1 MGISLVLLILLAT
14 SLTHKE
20 MATLRSFI
28 NVPHGHHF
36 PIQNIPFST
45 GIPHNATQPR
55 CLSRIGDLVIDLGVL
70 EEAGFFSDLVPKN
83 TLNCPKLNTFMALG
97 RPVWRSVRARIQEIL
112 DIDNPRLRD
121 HHDLRDRVLI
131 PVQEVVIT
139 LPVDIGDYTDFYA
152 SKNHAYNVG
161 AMIRGPENA
170 LQANWLRM
178 PIGYHGRSSS
188 IVLSGHPVVRPRGQ
202 IKPPTAEEPLFTST
216 KRLDYEFEMGI
227 FVGGQLN
234 PIGKPLDIKT
244 ARDNVFGLV
253 ILNDWSARD
262 IQIWEYAPLGPFT
275 AKNFITTISPWIVT
289 LEALEP
295 FRQELPSQDPA
306 PFYYLNEVDHSSFN
320 INLKT
325 YLKTPSLESPH
336 LISAGNMQYLYWSI
350 TQQLTHHTV
359 TGCNMRVGD
368 LFGTGTISGPT
379 KDTLGCL
386 LEMSVNG
393 KEPIELPNGEKRT
406 FLEDGDSVTLLAEC
420 ISEEYTIGFGDCTS
434 SVHPAISD
442 EYFS

>member
-1 MGISLVLLILLAT
+1 MGIRLVLLIILAT

-45 GIPHNATQPR
+45 GIPKNQTLPR
-55 CLSRIGDLVIDLGVL
+55 CLSRIGDFAIDLGEL
-70 EEAGFFSDLVPKN
+70 EDAGFFSDLVPKN
-83 TLNCPKLNTFMALG
+83 TLSCPKLNTFMALG
-97 RPVWRSVRARIQEIL
+97 RPVWRSVRARIQDIL

-121 HHDLRDRVLI
+121 HHDLKERVFI
-131 PVQEVVIT
+131 PINDVQLT

-152 SKNHAYNVG
+152 SRNHAFNVG
-161 AMIRGPENA
+161 AMIRGPDNA
-170 LQANWLRM
+170 LQPNWLRM

-188 IVLSGHPVVRPRGQ
+188 VVLSGHPVVRPRGQ
-202 IKPPTAEEPLFTST
+202 IKLPNSEEPIFTST
-216 KRLDYEFEMGI
+216 KRLDYEYEIGV

-234 PIGKPLDIKT
+234 AIGKPLDIKS
-244 ARDNVFGLV
+244 ARDNIFGLV

-262 IQIWEYAPLGPFT
+262 VQIWEYAPLGPFT

-289 LEALEP
+289 LDALEP
-295 FRQELPSQDPA
+295 FKVELGAQDPA
-306 PFYYLNEVDHSSFN
+306 PLPYLQETDHSSYD
-320 INLKT
+320 ILLKT
-325 YLKTPSLESPH
+325 YLKTPGLQEPA
-336 LISAGNMQYLYWSI
+336 LISSGNMQYLYWSI

-368 LFGTGTISGPT
+368 MFGTGTISGPSKET
-379 KDTLGCL
+379 VGCL
-386 LEMSVNG
+386 LEMSLNG

-406 FLEDGDSVTLLAEC
+406 FLEDGDTVSLSAEC
-420 ISEEYTIGFGDCTS
+420 IGEGFTIGFGDCTS
-434 SVHPAISD
+434 QVHPALSD